1 MRFRMTG
8 SVMFLVASLSAA
20 QSAPA
25 CKPVTRYGV
34 SGCELLPDRTCPPGY
49 HQKVVDPPDPRMK
62 APSVL
67 MCVPDKQE
75 PQQKDK
81 PPDKPPKPGR

>member
-8 SVMFLVASLSAA
+8 TMMLFLASVSAA

-34 SGCELLPDRTCPPGY
+34 SGCELLPDRTCPAGY
-49 HQKVVDPPDPRMK
+49 HQQVVDPPDPRMK
-62 APSVL
+62 APSYL
-67 MCVPDKQE
+67 MCVPDK
-75 PQQKDK
+75 PQPKEQSPKTS
-81 PPDKPPKPGR
+81 PPKHVR